1 MKLCT
6 SIASCVLL
14 ASGFLL
20 SIPACGHAGGIG
32 AQLSIDV
39 TVTPSG
45 AGYDWDY
52 RVTLLNPPADGA
64 AIGAIEIPEV
74 QLGYLDWTIF
84 TLPTGW
90 LGTEITSP
98 AFGDPLIKPNGVP
111 AGWILLQTLDYADSV
126 TSGNSPLD
134 FNLYSTF
141 GGGPPAQVI
150 AALPVVEDQ
159 ISYEDLVTV
168 DPRTPSPVPEPST
181 WALMGLGA
189 LGLIALRRRKALF
202 APARA

>member
-1 MKLCT
+1 MRLLHVGANLFRYGDAEREPRRHAQLCHRESGGSPTSPDLKLVKLQGGSAMKLPT
-6 SIASCVLL
+6 AIASWAFL
-14 ASGFLL
+14 AAAFLL
-20 SIPACGHAGGIG
+20 SIPASSYAGGIG
-32 AQLSIDV
+32 ARLSIDV

-98 AFGDPLIKPNGVP
+98 AFGDPLIKPNG
-111 AGWILLQTLDYADSV
+111 
-126 TSGNSPLD
+126 
-134 FNLYSTF
+134 
-141 GGGPPAQVI
+141 
-150 AALPVVEDQ
+150 
-159 ISYEDLVTV
+159 
-168 DPRTPSPVPEPST
+168 
-181 WALMGLGA
+181 
-189 LGLIALRRRKALF
+189 
-202 APARA
+202 